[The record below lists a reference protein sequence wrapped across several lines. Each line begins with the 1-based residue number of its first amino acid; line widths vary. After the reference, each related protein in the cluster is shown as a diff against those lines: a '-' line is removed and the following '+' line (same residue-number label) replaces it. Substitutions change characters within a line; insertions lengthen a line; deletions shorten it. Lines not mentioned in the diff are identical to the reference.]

1 MFVIVWQFDVQLNHV
16 TEFEEQYSATGAW
29 AKLFSKSNQFLR
41 TRLLKEAGMSRRYV
55 TFDLW
60 KSEDA
65 FQEFAAEFAQ
75 EYKDLNA
82 KTARLTIA
90 ETRLGSF
97 TTDAANIF

>member
-1 MFVIVWQFDVQLNHV
+1 MFVIVWQFDVPLNYV
-16 TEFEEQYSATGAW
+16 AEFEEQYSSTGAW
-29 AKLFSKSNQFLR
+29 AQLFSKSDQFLR
-41 TRLLKEAGMSRRYV
+41 TRLLKDAGQPRRYV

-60 KSEDA
+60 KSEAD
-65 FQEFAAEFAQ
+65 FQEFAATFAQ

-82 KTARLTIA
+82 KSARLTIS

>member
-1 MFVIVWQFDVQLNHV
+1 
-16 TEFEEQYSATGAW
+16 
-29 AKLFSKSNQFLR
+29 
-41 TRLLKEAGMSRRYV
+41 MSRRYV

-82 KTARLTIA
+82 KTARLTIS